1 MYNTIL
7 VPIDILEDDLT
18 DKMLPHVEALAKIDN
33 PKIHFFTVIPNVEM
47 FFGVEYASM
56 PVSMR
61 ESGERIELAL
71 AALKEI
77 IKGIAVPKT
86 QYTLHAA
93 IGSAKNEILS
103 YAKEINADLILMG
116 SHRPGAATFLL
127 GSTAA
132 TIVRHAKTSVMVI
145 R

>member
-61 ESGERIELAL
+61 ESGEEQRGLPSGG
-71 AALKEI
+71 
-77 IKGIAVPKT
+77 KGFLDTAIAP
-86 QYTLHAA
+86 LGA
-93 IGSAKNEILS
+93 IRQLERGCLQIGNRHHSICQRLS
-103 YAKEINADLILMG
+103 GE
-116 SHRPGAATFLL
+116 F
-127 GSTAA
+127 
-132 TIVRHAKTSVMVI
+132 I
-145 R
+145 RNQRGGKVAQMAEREGGQIAEFM